1 MNFKTKSCDILVLK
15 FILALSL
22 DPLAPNIILT
32 ENLISTGSRQGMDH
46 RSDVLYS
53 AGANLKLPFVN
64 QQRQSTEG
72 ILYT

>member
-32 ENLISTGSRQGMDH
+32 EKI
-46 RSDVLYS
+46 
-53 AGANLKLPFVN
+53 
-64 QQRQSTEG
+64 
-72 ILYT
+72 